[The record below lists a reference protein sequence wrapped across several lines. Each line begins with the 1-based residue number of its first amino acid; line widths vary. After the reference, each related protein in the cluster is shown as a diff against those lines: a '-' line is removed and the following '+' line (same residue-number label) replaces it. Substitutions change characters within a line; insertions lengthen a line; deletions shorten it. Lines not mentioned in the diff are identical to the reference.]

1 MTHKFFNE
9 KGQLLF
15 EVDSPSNYDM
25 FSRHADT
32 TKAEPVQEPIGYVSG
47 VYGGYFTVEPL
58 NPALVLTP
66 RMALYAAAPQA
77 KAEPV
82 QEPVGYVYSQNGRKE
97 GCIQDQSIPNGTPL
111 YAAAPV
117 QDQIQRI
124 TAMESALCQARWAL
138 CYHTDQTRPIFETQK
153 AITAI
158 DALGVK
164 E

>member
-32 TKAEPVQEPIGYVSG
+32 T
-47 VYGGYFTVEPL
+47 
-58 NPALVLTP
+58 
-66 RMALYAAAPQA
+66 

-164 E
+164 